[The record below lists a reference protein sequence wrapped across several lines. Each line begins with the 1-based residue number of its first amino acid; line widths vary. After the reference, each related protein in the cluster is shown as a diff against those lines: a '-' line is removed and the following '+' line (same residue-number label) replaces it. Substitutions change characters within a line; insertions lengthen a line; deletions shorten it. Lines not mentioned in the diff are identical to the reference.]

1 MTWGEMDGDV
11 GAKRKA
17 AALLRSPGYPH
28 GNKQTEQPLPQQR
41 WKQALQQA
49 RRFYL
54 RRFPISRATA
64 FSNCLLGGEK
74 AKFGELA

>member
-11 GAKRKA
+11 GAKRNA

-28 GNKQTEQPLPQQR
+28 GNKQTEQPLPQQQ

-49 RRFYL
+49 

>member
-1 MTWGEMDGDV
+1 MTWGEMAGDV
-11 GAKRKA
+11 GAKRNA
-17 AALLRSPGYPH
+17 GALFRSPGNPH
-28 GNKQTEQPLPQQR
+28 GHKQTEQPLTQQC
-41 WKQALQQA
+41 WKQTFQA
-49 RRFYL
+49 RCFYL